1 MHGVAKADELPSVL
15 EDEVW
20 VDPGLTRV
28 CLRQLITT
36 RRMLHTCE
44 AQIQGTSNFIIRTVA
59 QLLGIEN
66 PSWSRLLSLE
76 GRIRQE
82 RGLECESPE
91 WPVGTGH
98 WETSRPCTEPCR
110 EVVATS
116 STHILR
122 KQETTNAS
130 MARFCGKV

>member
-1 MHGVAKADELPSVL
+1 MHGVAKADELPSIL

-59 QLLGIEN
+59 QLLG
-66 PSWSRLLSLE
+66 
-76 GRIRQE
+76 
-82 RGLECESPE
+82 
-91 WPVGTGH
+91 
-98 WETSRPCTEPCR
+98 TE
-110 EVVATS
+110 
-116 STHILR
+116 
-122 KQETTNAS
+122 
-130 MARFCGKV
+130 

>member
-15 EDEVW
+15 EDEIW

-44 AQIQGTSNFIIRTVA
+44 AQIQGTSNFIIRTVV
-59 QLLGIEN
+59 QLLGTEK
-66 PSWSRLLSLE
+66 PLLSRSLSLE
-76 GRIRQE
+76 GRIQHE

-98 WETSRPCTEPCR
+98 CETSRRGTEPCR

-130 MARFCGKV
+130 MARFSGKV